1 MRAQPNANE
10 ADMNDHLTIVT
21 GHYGSGKTEFAVN
34 LAFRMQRE
42 GKAVTLA
49 DLDIVNPY
57 FCSRERKE
65 EMRES
70 GIRVVV
76 SKGADSD
83 LPAINPEVYALFEPG
98 VCGIIDAGGDAVGAQ
113 ALGRFSQKIGQIAHE
128 LLCVVNFNRPET
140 NTPQKAEAYLREI
153 AYSARLAI
161 TGLVNNTHLDH
172 QTTAQDILRGA
183 ELVQQLSEHTGIPVR
198 YHAFEERFSG
208 CLALPEEQCF
218 PMRLYMRKPWEF

>member
-1 MRAQPNANE
+1 
-10 ADMNDHLTIVT
+10 MNDHLTIVT

-42 GKAVTLA
+42 GKAAILA

-65 EMRES
+65 EMQQS
-70 GIRVVV
+70 GIRVIV
-76 SKGADSD
+76 SRGADSD

-113 ALGRFSQKIGQIAHE
+113 ALGRFSQKIGLVAHE

-153 AYSARLAI
+153 AYSARLAV

-172 QTTAQDILRGA
+172 QTTVQDILRGA
-183 ELVQQLSEHTGIPVR
+183 VLLEELSALTGIPVK
-198 YHAFEERFSG
+198 YHAFEGKFAER
-208 CLALPEEQCF
+208 LPLPETQLF
-218 PMRLYMRKPWEF
+218 PMQLYMKKPWEL